1 MSAATIASPLD
12 CQSVYLSVCLCV
24 CLLAFLSICLSIF
37 LSIFLSVC
45 PSVCLCIC
53 VFVCLCICV
62 CVSICPSYGI
72 QHSFCS
78 CRHLHSLFR
87 HLLALSPSSDIL
99 YCIVLCCTVLYC
111 VDRRRVDG
119 RYQKSQNRVLC
130 SSICFPS
137 PALTS
142 PYNEPHLL

>member
-72 QHSFCS
+72 QHSFSS

-99 YCIVLCCTVLYC
+99 HCIVLYCAVLYCTVLIEGESMGGI
-111 VDRRRVDG
+111 RRVRTG
-119 RYQKSQNRVLC
+119 SFVPPYA
-130 SSICFPS
+130 S
-137 PALTS
+137 P
-142 PYNEPHLL
+142 LLP

>member
-1 MSAATIASPLD
+1 MHPPWTASLYICLSVCVFVCLRFCLSVCPSFCLSFYPYVHLYVYA
-12 CQSVYLSVCLCV
+12 SVYLSVCV
-24 CLLAFLSICLSIF
+24 S
-37 LSIFLSVC
+37 
-45 PSVCLCIC
+45 
-53 VFVCLCICV
+53 V

-72 QHSFCS
+72 QHSFSS